1 MTKTYQFQ
9 TNETPVITETNKFL
23 NWLPAI
29 AWLPFALVINSI
41 IIPPIISFGYWGRW
55 IGLFLLT
62 VFGFWQLFLSGKW
75 QQNKFDQ
82 YAIPVL
88 ILITISTVFADSD
101 SVLYASKFYETGVF
115 KAFSI
120 LLTYLSLTWGLQSIL
135 HNGDSP
141 TLQKYQA
148 METLRDSPSPIG
160 EAAPTETLA
169 SGNAKSIRER
179 AKAIVNNLLLVATLI
194 YTVGL
199 FGNLLKIIPQSLGA
213 YCGIFFNP
221 NTTAALGIVILPLSI
236 WFASQNKQLGIFKFF
251 PTFVIFVA
259 IVLSEARTP
268 LFAVGILIIYHFIC
282 CWKYKGGEI
291 IVIYGMFAIIISL
304 ILILSIDFLGSPLFA
319 QLYESLT
326 NPNGAGITS
335 FRTNLLWPLFIQ
347 EIFASP
353 VSALIGHGWGSEE
366 AFLKLQGMENNFFE
380 RWSLGSAHSA
390 YVGLTYQIGILGSLL
405 TFIPLWSLVVSNIN
419 KSSLVKNKEEFEFR
433 LALTS
438 TLLAELCVCFF
449 ETGFYNIGSAHALPV
464 WLVTYIAA
472 TINARQET

>member
-1 MTKTYQFQ
+1 MTKTYQIQ
-9 TNETPVITETNKFL
+9 TNEIPVITQKNKFL

-41 IIPPIISFGYWGRW
+41 VIPPVISFGYWGRW
-55 IGLFLLT
+55 IGLFILT
-62 VFGFWQLFLSGKW
+62 VFGFWQLFLPGKW
-75 QQNKFDQ
+75 QQNKFDR
-82 YAIPVL
+82 YAILVL
-88 ILITISTVFADSD
+88 LLIIISTVFADSN
-101 SVLYASKFYETGVF
+101 SVLYASNFYETGVF

-120 LLTYLSLTWGLQSIL
+120 FLTYLSLTWGLQSIL
-135 HNGDSP
+135 NNGDSP
-141 TLQKYQA
+141 TLQKGQA
-148 METLRDSPSPIG
+148 MKTLRDSPSPIG
-160 EAAPTETLA
+160 EAAPTETL
-169 SGNAKSIRER
+169 RER
-179 AKAIVNNLLLVATLI
+179 AKAIIHNLLLVATLI

-199 FGNLLKIIPQSLGA
+199 LGNLLKIIPQSLGA

-221 NTTAALGIVILPLSI
+221 NTTAALGIVILPLSV

-251 PTFVIFVA
+251 PTFVIFAA
-259 IVLSEARTP
+259 IILSEARTP

-282 CWKYKGGEI
+282 WWRYKGGEI
-291 IVIYGMFAIIISL
+291 IVIYGMSAIIISL
-304 ILILSIDFLGSPLFA
+304 ILILSIDFWESPLFA
-319 QLYESLT
+319 QLYESVT

-405 TFIPLWSLVVSNIN
+405 TFIPLWSLVASNIN
-419 KSSLVKNKEEFEFR
+419 ESFLALNKEEFEFR

-464 WLVTYIAA
+464 WLVSYIAVK
-472 TINARQET
+472 INARQET